1 MDFAHTLFNER
12 NVDGFETRWIID
24 FIIKKDIFILK
35 DYVQSQHKKLSDV
48 FDKDL
53 LTKDGKDFRQEILD
67 AYNGR

>member
-12 NVDGFETRWIID
+12 NVDGFETKWIID
-24 FIIKKDIFILK
+24 FIIKKDIIILK